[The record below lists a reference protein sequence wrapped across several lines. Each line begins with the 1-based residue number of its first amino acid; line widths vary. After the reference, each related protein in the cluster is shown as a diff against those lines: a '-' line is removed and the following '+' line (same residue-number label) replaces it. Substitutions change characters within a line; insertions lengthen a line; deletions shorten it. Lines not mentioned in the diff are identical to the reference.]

1 MAKRKKGNTQQSVN
15 RYSLQECERRPVKK
29 SDKWCYII
37 SRPKVNMDNHPAP
50 YGYIVTIPFLPNVN
64 TQLEGVEGTIIRS
77 KKHCGSL
84 LLQVV
89 PTGFRVHGIGS
100 FTRHHEPNASKK
112 KRKKKKKLYRILN
125 IRNMQKR
132 IDLNGQYK
140 W

>member
-1 MAKRKKGNTQQSVN
+1 MAKQKKRNTQQSVN

-37 SRPKVNMDNHPAP
+37 SKPKVNMDNHPAP

-89 PTGFRVHGIGS
+89 PTRFGAQGIGS
-100 FTRHHEPNASKK
+100 FTRPEPNASKK
-112 KRKKKKKLYRILN
+112 KRKYKKKLYRILN

-132 IDLNGQYK
+132 TDLYGQYK